1 MAWFELHQELCAHP
15 KTKRLAKA
23 LGICLPQAVGH
34 CVCLWTWAMSY
45 AQDGDLTDHG
55 EDGIADAAQWPGDAR
70 QFVNAM
76 IECGIGDKPGFLEWV
91 DGDVVNALV
100 IHDWEDYAG
109 KYIEKR
115 DREKLR
121 QRERRSQVKP
131 AVRTTDVHSTL
142 PQHTADVAEQIR
154 EDKIREDKST
164 EDSES
169 APVGAAP
176 TPEPA
181 PGPVVEPAPEPE
193 PKPKKARAVQEGGQ
207 ADMFG
212 AITETCQLDAKLKTG
227 QIAKTAKA
235 LLSAGYTPAQVRAF
249 PVWWQIHDWRGQR
262 GDTPTIAQLT
272 EKIKQSVN
280 GVSPPV
286 VTPQR
291 NGQWA
296 TLGERQ
302 SADYK
307 LKMAALLGD

>member
-15 KTKRLAKA
+15 KTKRLAKT

-45 AQDGDLTDHG
+45 AQDGVLTDYG
-55 EDGIADAAQWPGDAR
+55 QDGIADAAQWPGDPDV
-70 QFVNAM
+70 FVTAM
-76 IECGIGDKPGFLEWV
+76 IGCGVGDKPGFIEWTSE
-91 DGDVVNALV
+91 DGLI

-121 QRERRSQVKP
+121 QRERRSQDK
-131 AVRTTDVHSTL
+131 VRGHTPNVHSTL
-142 PQHTADVAEQIR
+142 PQHTKDVAEQIR

-164 EDSES
+164 EDTES
-169 APVGAAP
+169 APLGAAP
-176 TPEPA
+176 SPDPVPE
-181 PGPVVEPAPEPE
+181 PVVEPEPAPE
-193 PKPKKARAVQEGGQ
+193 PKPKKPRAVPEGGQ
-207 ADMFG
+207 SDMFG
-212 AITETCQLDAKLKTG
+212 AIADACQLDAKIKAG
-227 QIAKTAKA
+227 HIARTAKVF
-235 LLSAGYTPAQVRAF
+235 LQAGYTPAQVRAF
-249 PVWWQIHDWRGQR
+249 PMWWQVHDWRGQR
-262 GDTPTIAQLT
+262 GDVPTLAQLT
-272 EKIKQSVN
+272 EKIKQSTN
-280 GVSPPV
+280 GAAPPV
-286 VTPQR
+286 TAPQR